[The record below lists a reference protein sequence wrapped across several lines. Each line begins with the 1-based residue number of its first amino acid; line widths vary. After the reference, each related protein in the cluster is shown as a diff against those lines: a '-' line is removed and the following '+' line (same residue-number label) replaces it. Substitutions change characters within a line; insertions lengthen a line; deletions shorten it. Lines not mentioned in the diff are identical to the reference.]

1 MAKIIS
7 ILGSTGSVG
16 TQTLDVV
23 AQSEGDMQVQ
33 GLTAN
38 HNIDLLEQQIKQFNP
53 LKVAVMNHNKGIE
66 LKQRLEKQN
75 INIDVLLGIEGLTK
89 IATLPEV
96 DTVVTSVV
104 GMIGLIPTLK
114 AIENGKNIALANKET
129 LVTAG
134 EIVMEKAKEKGVMIY
149 PVDSEHSAI
158 FQCLRGN
165 EKEAI
170 EQIILTASG
179 GPFRL
184 SSKEDLEKV
193 TVADALKHPNWDMGK
208 KISIDSAT
216 MMNKGLEIIEAKWL
230 FDLDIEQ
237 IKVIIHPQSVIHS
250 MVEYKDTS
258 IMAQMGNPDMRGPI
272 QYALH
277 YPHRKKSNIDRLD
290 FNVYKTLTFEEP
302 DSHKFPCL
310 EYAVSAIKTGGTM
323 PCVLNA
329 ANEVAVTAF
338 LEERISFTEISRL
351 IHDTMESHIC
361 INKPTLEQILASD
374 QWAREFCRKKV
385 DEWKLCPSLLK

>member
-7 ILGSTGSVG
+7 VLGSTGSIG

-23 AQSEGDMQVQ
+23 SQAKNISIQ

-38 HNIDLLEQQIKQFNP
+38 TNIDLLEQQILQFKP
-53 LKVAVMNHNKGIE
+53 IKVAVMDETKAKE
-66 LKQRLEKQN
+66 LKKRLQDQN
-75 INIDVLLGIEGLTK
+75 IHIDVLSGIEGLREV
-89 IATLPEV
+89 ATLKEV

-104 GMIGLIPTLK
+104 GMIGLIPTLE
-114 AIENGKNIALANKET
+114 AIDKGKNIALANKET

-134 EIVMEKAKEKGVMIY
+134 EIVMKKAKEKGVMIY

-165 EKEAI
+165 ENEAI
-170 EQIILTASG
+170 SRIILTASG

-184 SSKEDLEKV
+184 KSKEALENV
-193 TVADALKHPNWDMGK
+193 TVEDALKHPNWDMGQ

-230 FDLDIEQ
+230 FDLDIDQ
-237 IKVIIHPQSVIHS
+237 IEVIVHPQSVIHS
-250 MVEYKDTS
+250 MVEFEDAS
-258 IMAQMGNPDMRGPI
+258 MMAQLGNPDMRGPI

-277 YPHRKKSNIDRLD
+277 YPHRKPSNIECLD
-290 FNVYKTLTFEEP
+290 FSKYKTLTFEEP
-302 DSHKFPCL
+302 DFIKFPCL
-310 EYAVSAIKTGGTM
+310 GLALKSIKTGGTM
-323 PCVLNA
+323 PAVLNA

-338 LEERISFTEISRL
+338 LNREISFTQIPKL
-351 IHDTMESHIC
+351 IHDTMKSHIC
-361 INKPTLEQILASD
+361 INKPTLKQILDSD
-374 QWAREFCRKKV
+374 KWARQFSRKKV
-385 DEWKLCPSLLK
+385 NEWQSYQ

>member
-1 MAKIIS
+1 
-7 ILGSTGSVG
+7 
-16 TQTLDVV
+16 
-23 AQSEGDMQVQ
+23 
-33 GLTAN
+33 
-38 HNIDLLEQQIKQFNP
+38 
-53 LKVAVMNHNKGIE
+53 
-66 LKQRLEKQN
+66 
-75 INIDVLLGIEGLTK
+75 
-89 IATLPEV
+89 
-96 DTVVTSVV
+96 
-104 GMIGLIPTLK
+104 MIGLIPTLK
-114 AIENGKNIALANKET
+114 AIESGKNIALANKET

-134 EIVMEKAKEKGVMIY
+134 EIVMAKTKENRVMIY

-165 EKEAI
+165 EKEPI
-170 EQIILTASG
+170 QQIILTASG

-250 MVEYKDTS
+250 MVEYEDTS

-290 FNVYKTLTFEEP
+290 FNVYKTLTFEKP

-310 EYAVSAIKTGGTM
+310 EYAVSAIKIGGTM

-329 ANEVAVTAF
+329 ANEVTVTAF
-338 LEERISFTEISRL
+338 LEEKISFTEIPRL

-385 DEWKLCPSLLK
+385 DEWKLYPSLLK

>member
-7 ILGSTGSVG
+7 VLGSTGSIG

-23 AQSEGDMQVQ
+23 AQAGNISVQ

-38 HNIDLLEQQIKQFNP
+38 TNIDLLEQQIIRFKP
-53 LKVAVMNHNKGIE
+53 LKVAVMDENKAAE
-66 LKQRLEKQN
+66 LKGRLRDLNLEV
-75 INIDVLLGIEGLTK
+75 DVLSGIDGLAEV
-89 IATLPEV
+89 ATLPEI

-104 GMIGLIPTLK
+104 GMIGLIPTLR
-114 AIENGKNIALANKET
+114 AIEKGKHIALANKET

-158 FQCLRGN
+158 YQCLRGN
-165 EKEAI
+165 ESEPI
-170 EQIILTASG
+170 HQIILTASG

-184 SSKEDLEKV
+184 KTKQELENV

-230 FDLDIEQ
+230 FGLEIEQ
-237 IKVIIHPQSVIHS
+237 IKVIIHPQSIIHS
-250 MVEYKDTS
+250 MVEFKDATV
-258 IMAQMGNPDMRGPI
+258 MAQMGNPDMRGPI
-272 QYALH
+272 QYALN
-277 YPHRKKSNIDRLD
+277 YPDRKEGHVKRLD
-290 FNVYKTLTFEEP
+290 FNVYNTLTFEEP
-302 DSHKFPCL
+302 DSIKFPCL
-310 EYAVSAIKTGGTM
+310 AYAVEAIKIGGTM

-338 LEERISFTEISRL
+338 LDEEISFTTISKL

-361 INKPTLEQILASD
+361 INKPTLEEILASD
-374 QWAREFCRKKV
+374 KWAREFCRKKV
-385 DEWKLCPSLLK
+385 DGWKLCQ